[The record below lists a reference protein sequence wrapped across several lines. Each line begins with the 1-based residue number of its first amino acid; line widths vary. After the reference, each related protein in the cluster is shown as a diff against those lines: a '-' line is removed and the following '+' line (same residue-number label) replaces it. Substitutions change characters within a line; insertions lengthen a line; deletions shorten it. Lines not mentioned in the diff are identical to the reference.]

1 MASKAADDVPSP
13 SSSPSPPSAHL
24 STSEHRLQLSTE
36 TSSGSRNCPI
46 GPSSLHRLQKQMA
59 PPIIQSHL
67 EINESPLEHRNK
79 DERDELIP
87 SSRSP
92 RHRQPTC
99 HTAKKK
105 IRTDGAI
112 PPTSSVYVAFLE
124 LMHLRISHHL
134 AAALQYAIH
143 RRAILFNY

>member
-13 SSSPSPPSAHL
+13 SSSPSPPSARL

-105 IRTDGAI
+105 DTYRWCNTAHFIRLCRILGIDASPDQPPPRSCSAI
-112 PPTSSVYVAFLE
+112 RNTSSC
-124 LMHLRISHHL
+124 HSI
-134 AAALQYAIH
+134 
-143 RRAILFNY
+143 